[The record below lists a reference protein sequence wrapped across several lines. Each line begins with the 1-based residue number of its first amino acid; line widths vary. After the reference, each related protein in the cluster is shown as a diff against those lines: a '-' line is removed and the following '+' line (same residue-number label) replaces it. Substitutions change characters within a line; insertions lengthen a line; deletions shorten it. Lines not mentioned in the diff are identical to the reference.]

1 MKPLTIIVVIAPNPI
16 HISRRNADTWASML
30 SRRFSAARLHSFSS
44 IETRSSVIIIII
56 ADGQLARLDVVGI
69 GEVVFVEFL
78 DFVGVFGYY
87 AYAVF
92 HHKTGKFLPVD

>member
-16 HISRRNADTWASML
+16 HISRRNTDTWASML

-44 IETRSSVIIIII
+44 IETRSSAIVIII

-69 GEVVFVEFL
+69 GEVVFVQFL
-78 DFVGVFGYY
+78 DFVGDFGHH
-87 AYAVF
+87 AYAVLN
-92 HHKTGKFLPVD
+92 HKAG